1 MENEKKILL
10 AEIEKL
16 IAYGKKD
23 PTINP
28 VLLKY
33 LEVSDLISIKSR
45 LLKNIGHLTKENI
58 EWLEQFKKYE

>member
-1 MENEKKILL
+1 MKNEKEILL

-28 VLLKY
+28 VLLEY
-33 LEVSDLISIKSR
+33 LEISDLISIKKR
-45 LLKNIGHLTKENI
+45 LLKNMGHLSKENI
-58 EWLEQFKKYE
+58 EWLEQFKRYE

>member
-1 MENEKKILL
+1 MENNKEILL

-16 IAYGKKD
+16 IAYGKKE

-28 VLLKY
+28 SLLKY
-33 LEVSDLISIKSR
+33 LEVDDLISIKKR
-45 LLKNIGHLTKENI
+45 LLKKVGNLSNEDK